1 MTRLLL
7 NRAVSYSKFM
17 TMPLAPGAVPV
28 AGYRLVVNPPARLRK
43 RAHCTSLLR
52 EHLSEVVYKTVLKR
66 FPEEDGRVLYF
77 EVSSLDHETTL
88 GAKLGALGTF
98 SRIPEMDWSRRH
110 AADLALA
117 ENARARESALVGVIS
132 VTERL
137 LKLRGEGGSEQAKRK
152 FAEDLALAL
161 NLGAT
166 VTSSGLRVKSVRREA
181 DAENAEESED
191 PE

>member
-1 MTRLLL
+1 M
-7 NRAVSYSKFM
+7 
-17 TMPLAPGAVPV
+17 
-28 AGYRLVVNPPARLRK
+28 
-43 RAHCTSLLR
+43 
-52 EHLSEVVYKTVLKR
+52 
-66 FPEEDGRVLYF
+66 LYF
-77 EVSSLDHETTL
+77 EVSSLGHETTF
-88 GAKLGALGTF
+88 GAKLRALGTF

-132 VTERL
+132 VTDRL